1 MIPSKTAVQ
10 CLVFRVGD
18 QRFAIRASD
27 IVVVVPLP
35 RLQAISAA
43 PAHVA
48 GLFRYQGVL
57 IAVIDLTRLSQNR
70 SAPPNFS
77 SRVILVRTADGS
89 LLGLLAEQATDIQ
102 SLEIEQP
109 LNEVVTG
116 ARTGLA
122 PLIFDTTEGLVQLVD
137 WQALLP
143 PELQSL
149 TSANA

>member
-1 MIPSKTAVQ
+1 
-10 CLVFRVGD
+10 
-18 QRFAIRASD
+18 
-27 IVVVVPLP
+27 
-35 RLQAISAA
+35 
-43 PAHVA
+43 
-48 GLFRYQGVL
+48 
-57 IAVIDLTRLSQNR
+57 
-70 SAPPNFS
+70 
-77 SRVILVRTADGS
+77 VRTADGS

>member
-1 MIPSKTAVQ
+1 MPSKAAAQ
-10 CLVFRVGD
+10 CLLFRVGD

-35 RLQAISAA
+35 RLQTIAAA

-70 SAPPNFS
+70 SALPHFS

-102 SLEIEQP
+102 SLAIEQP
-109 LNEVVTG
+109 LNEVITG
-116 ARTGLA
+116 DARTGLA
-122 PLIFDTTEGLVQLVD
+122 PLVFDTTEGLVQLVD
-137 WQALLP
+137 WQALLT

-149 TSANA
+149 TSANG